1 MRLNLRRF
9 QAGDFAMYKAWFAD
23 PELERWLGPLDDEW
37 LAAVLSERPSDR
49 ATWLVLDGDA
59 SVAVLETALHLI
71 NSSLAAI
78 TGLAVK
84 PELRGQGIGTAVLR
98 KVLALHRREG
108 RFEHLAYICEDN
120 GTAWRCFERSGFVP
134 VTLTPNG
141 EGFLGL
147 RHSA

>member
-1 MRLNLRRF
+1 MRLNFRRF

-23 PELERWLGPLDDEW
+23 PELERRLGPLDDEW
-37 LAAVLSERPSDR
+37 LAAVLSKRASDG
-49 ATWLVLDGDA
+49 ATWLVLDGA
-59 SVAVLETALHLI
+59 APVVVETLLHPTD
-71 NSSLAAI
+71 SSLAAI

-84 PELRGQGIGTAVLR
+84 PELLRQGIGTAVLQE
-98 KVLALHRREG
+98 VLALHRREG
-108 RFEHLAYICEDN
+108 RLEHLAYIREN
-120 GTAWRCFERSGFVP
+120 NETAWRCFERSGFVP